1 VTGSPEKAPP
11 SPPALLAR
19 RPSGTALAALTAVTT
34 IWGWSFLLV
43 KEAVAVYPV
52 FAFLAVRF
60 TLAACLLGPF
70 LLFRLRAFSRGAVTG
85 GVLMG
90 AALFS
95 GYAFQ
100 TLGLLTTSAAHSGF
114 ITGLFVVLTPLFQVV
129 LTRRLP
135 RPGSLLA
142 VLLAFLGLA
151 LLSWPRSGGAFN
163 RGDLLSLCC
172 AAAYAVHLLLTS
184 HMARRY
190 DTALLTL
197 VQVATVAL
205 LSWALALFT
214 APALWP
220 IPSPALRGI
229 LLTALLATA
238 LAYSVQTTFQ
248 RYTSAI
254 QTAVIFTLEPVFA
267 GLFAVLLGGETL
279 GGGGLA
285 GGALIV
291 LAMLVGQTSEARG
304 TEPSPL

>member
-1 VTGSPEKAPP
+1 MTDSPEKDGASPP
-11 SPPALLAR
+11 SPPPR
-19 RPSGTALAALTAVTT
+19 RPSAVALAALTVVTA

-60 TLAACLLGPF
+60 TLAACILVPF
-70 LLFRLRAFSRGAVTG
+70 LLLRLRAFSRGAVAG
-85 GVLMG
+85 GLLMG

-114 ITGLFVVLTPLFQVV
+114 ITGLFVVLTPLFQVA

-142 VLLAFLGLA
+142 VFLAFLGLA
-151 LLSWPRSGGAFN
+151 LLSWPQDGGAFN

-184 HMARRY
+184 HMARRH

-205 LSWALALFT
+205 LSGAFALFT
-214 APALWP
+214 APAPWP

-238 LAYSVQTTFQ
+238 LAYYVQTTFQ
-248 RYTSAI
+248 RYTTAI
-254 QTAVIFTLEPVFA
+254 QTAIVFTLEPVFA

-279 GGGGLA
+279 GTRGVS

-291 LAMLVGQTSEARG
+291 AAMFVGQASEAR
-304 TEPSPL
+304 EAAPAAP